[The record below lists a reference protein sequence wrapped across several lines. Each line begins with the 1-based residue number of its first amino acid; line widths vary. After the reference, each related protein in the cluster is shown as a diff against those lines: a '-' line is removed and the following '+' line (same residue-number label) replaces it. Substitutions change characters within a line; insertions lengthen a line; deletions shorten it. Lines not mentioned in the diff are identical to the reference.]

1 MCRAFVIIGTV
12 FTALAVWTLAA
23 AIRPLRLLA
32 DLRNPVTHDPRCSV
46 DVNGV
51 RRSYLLHVPPLAG
64 ANAHAPL
71 VLVFHGGGGH
81 DWNMPGFTHFDDLA
95 DRQGFFVA
103 YPDSTNTH
111 WNDGR
116 GESDADD
123 VGFVRALIAHVAHS
137 HPIDSRRIYATG
149 ISNGG
154 FFSNR
159 LACDL
164 TDQIAA
170 IVSIAAPMPK
180 PLDSTCQP
188 SRPISVMYIQG
199 TDDPLVP
206 INGGKVGFAS
216 GRGRGENISLDA
228 SARFWCKVDRIS
240 SPPEIANIPDV
251 INDGTHVQRKTW
263 VNGADHTEVIV
274 YTIDGGGHAWPGAA
288 QYLPKRIVGK
298 ASQNLDAT
306 RTIWN
311 FFKTKSMPK
320 N

>member
-1 MCRAFVIIGTV
+1 MRRACVTIATV
-12 FTALAVWTLAA
+12 FAALALGVI
-23 AIRPLRLLA
+23 AIAIHPVRLLA
-32 DLRNPVTHDPRCSV
+32 NLRESATHDERHSV
-46 DVNGV
+46 MVSGV
-51 RRSYLLHVPPLAG
+51 QRNYLLHVPTPVSP
-64 ANAHAPL
+64 NNPAPL

-95 DRQGFFVA
+95 DAQGFFVA
-103 YPDSTNTH
+103 YPDSTNRH

-123 VGFVRALIAHVAHS
+123 VAFTRALIDDVEHS
-137 HPIDSRRIYATG
+137 HTIDSRRVYATG

-159 LACDL
+159 LACEL
-164 TDQIAA
+164 TDKIAA

-180 PLDSTCQP
+180 PLDETCKP

-199 TDDPLVP
+199 TEDPLVP
-206 INGGKVGFAS
+206 IDGGKVGFAN
-216 GRGRGENISLDA
+216 GQGRGENISLDA
-228 SARFWCKVDRIS
+228 SARFWCKVDKIS
-240 SPPEIANIPDV
+240 APPEITNIPDL
-251 INDGTHVQRKTW
+251 INDGTHVQRKVWT
-263 VNGADHTEVIV
+263 NGADHTEVVV
-274 YTIDGGGHAWPGAA
+274 YVIDGGGHTWPGAA
-288 QYLPKRIVGK
+288 QYLPKLIVGK

-311 FFKTKSMPK
+311 FFKTRSLPG

>member
-1 MCRAFVIIGTV
+1 MRRPFVIVATL
-12 FTALAVWTLAA
+12 FAALAFGMIAV
-23 AIRPLRLLA
+23 AIRPVRLLA
-32 DLRNPVTHDPRCSV
+32 NLRESATRDE
-46 DVNGV
+46 
-51 RRSYLLHVPPLAG
+51 RRSVMVAGVERNYLLHVPTPTSPR
-64 ANAHAPL
+64 NPAPL

-81 DWNMPGFTHFDDLA
+81 DWNMPGFTHFDELA
-95 DRQGFFVA
+95 DAQGFFVA
-103 YPDSTNTH
+103 YPDSTNRH

-123 VGFVRALIAHVAHS
+123 VAFTRALIADVERS
-137 HPIDSRRIYATG
+137 HPIDPRRVYATG

-164 TDQIAA
+164 ADKIAA

-180 PLDSTCQP
+180 PLDATCKP

-199 TDDPLVP
+199 TEDPLVP
-206 INGGKVGFAS
+206 IDGGKVGFAN
-216 GRGRGENISLDA
+216 GQRRGENISLDA
-228 SARFWCKVDRIS
+228 SARFWCRVDKIS
-240 SPPEIANIPDV
+240 SPPEITNVPDL
-251 INDGTHVQRKTW
+251 INDGTHVQRRVW
-263 VNGADHTEVIV
+263 SNGEDRTEIV
-274 YTIDGGGHAWPGAA
+274 VYIIEGGGHTWPGAA
-288 QYLPKRIVGK
+288 QYLPKLIVGK

-311 FFKTKSMPK
+311 FFKTNSLPE